1 MMEPS
6 LLEFAK
12 ALPVLGPFKVIRMLA
27 REGYLKRR
35 GGINMPTSKAEG
47 LLGLRR
53 VITRGGVRPNYH
65 WQVFVTPAGEKFF
78 ADMIEAELRDF
89 GHWELKR

>member
-1 MMEPS
+1 MELS
-6 LLEFAK
+6 LLEFARSIGSI
-12 ALPVLGPFKVIRMLA
+12 GPFKVIRLLA

-35 GGINMPTSKAEG
+35 GGINVPTPKAEG

-53 VITRGGVRPNYH
+53 AITRDGKRPNYH
-65 WQVFVTPAGEKFF
+65 WQTFVTPEGEKVF
-78 ADMIEAELRDF
+78 ADMVEAELRDF

>member
-1 MMEPS
+1 MEPS

-12 ALPVLGPFKVIRMLA
+12 TNPNLGAFKVIKLLA
-27 REGYLKRR
+27 REGYLRR
-35 GGINMPTSKAEG
+35 QGMINVPTPKAEG

-53 VITRGGVRPNYH
+53 AITRGGKRPSYH
-65 WQVFVTPAGEKFF
+65 WQVFVTPEGEKFF

>member
-1 MMEPS
+1 METS
-6 LLEFAK
+6 LFEFAK
-12 ALPVLGPFKVIRMLA
+12 GIGTIGAFKVIRLLA

-35 GGINMPTSKAEG
+35 GGINVPTEKAEG

-53 VITRGGVRPNYH
+53 AVTRGGKRPNYH
-65 WQVFVTPAGEKFF
+65 WQTYVTEAGEKFF

>member
-1 MMEPS
+1 MELS
-6 LLEFAK
+6 LLEFARGIGSI
-12 ALPVLGPFKVIRMLA
+12 GPFKVIRLLA

-35 GGINMPTSKAEG
+35 GGINVPTEKAEG

-53 VITRGGVRPNYH
+53 AITRGGQRPNYH
-65 WQVFVTPAGEKFF
+65 WQTYVTEVGEKFF

>member
-1 MMEPS
+1 MEPS

-12 ALPVLGPFKVIRMLA
+12 NNPHLGPFKVIRLLA
-27 REGYLKRR
+27 RGGYLKRR
-35 GGINMPTSKAEG
+35 DGINVPTPKAEG

-53 VITRGGVRPNYH
+53 LVTRGGQRPNYH
-65 WQVFVTPAGEKFF
+65 WQTYVTEAGEKFF
-78 ADMIEAELRDF
+78 ADMIEAELKDF

>member
-1 MMEPS
+1 MELS

-12 ALPVLGPFKVIRMLA
+12 SVGSIGPFKVIRLLA

-35 GGINMPTSKAEG
+35 DGINMPTPKAEG
-47 LLGLRR
+47 LLGMRR
-53 VITRGGVRPNYH
+53 AITRDGKRPNYH
-65 WQVFVTPAGEKFF
+65 WQVFVTPEGEEFF
-78 ADMIEAELRDF
+78 ADMIETELRDF

>member
-1 MMEPS
+1 METS
-6 LLEFAK
+6 LLEFARGIGSIG
-12 ALPVLGPFKVIRMLA
+12 ALKVIRLLA

-35 GGINMPTSKAEG
+35 GGINVPTQKAEG

-53 VITRGGVRPNYH
+53 LVTRGGQRPSYH
-65 WQVFVTPAGEKFF
+65 WQTYVTEVGRKFF
-78 ADMIEAELRDF
+78 ADMIETELRNF

>member
-1 MMEPS
+1 MEPS

-12 ALPVLGPFKVIRMLA
+12 GTPDLGAFKVIRMLA
-27 REGYLKRR
+27 REGYLRRR
-35 GGINMPTSKAEG
+35 GGINVPTLKAEG
-47 LLGLRR
+47 LLGVRR
-53 VITRGGVRPNYH
+53 AVTRGGKRPSYH
-65 WQVFVTPAGEKFF
+65 WQVFVTPEGEKFF

>member
-1 MMEPS
+1 MELS
-6 LLEFAK
+6 LLEFARGIGSIG
-12 ALPVLGPFKVIRMLA
+12 AFKVIRLLA
-27 REGYLKRR
+27 REGYLKRC
-35 GGINMPTSKAEG
+35 GGINVPTQKAEG

-53 VITRGGVRPNYH
+53 AITRGGKRPSYH
-65 WQVFVTPAGEKFF
+65 WQTYVTPEGEKLF

>member
-1 MMEPS
+1 MEQS
-6 LLEFAK
+6 LLEFARSIGSI
-12 ALPVLGPFKVIRMLA
+12 GPFKVIRLLA
-27 REGYLKRR
+27 REGYLKRK
-35 GGINMPTSKAEG
+35 GLINVPTEKAEG

-53 VITRGGVRPNYH
+53 VITRGGQRPNYH
-65 WQVFVTPAGEKFF
+65 WQTYVTEVGEKFF

>member
-1 MMEPS
+1 MEPS

-12 ALPVLGPFKVIRMLA
+12 ATSNLGAFRVIRLLA

-35 GGINMPTSKAEG
+35 AGINVPTPKAEG

-53 VITRGGVRPNYH
+53 AITRGGKRPNYH
-65 WQVFVTPAGEKFF
+65 WQTYVTEVGEKFF

>member
-1 MMEPS
+1 MELS

-12 ALPVLGPFKVIRMLA
+12 ANPDLGAFRVIRMLA

-35 GGINMPTSKAEG
+35 GGINMPTPKAEG

-53 VITRGGVRPNYH
+53 AITRGGKRPSYH
-65 WQVFVTPAGEKFF
+65 WQVFVTPEGEKFF
-78 ADMIEAELRDF
+78 ADMIEMELRDF

>member
-1 MMEPS
+1 MEPS

-12 ALPVLGPFKVIRMLA
+12 GTPNLGPFKVIRLLA
-27 REGYLKRR
+27 RGGYLKRR
-35 GGINMPTSKAEG
+35 GGINVPTSKAEG

-53 VITRGGVRPNYH
+53 AVTCGGKRLGYH
-65 WQVFVTPAGEKFF
+65 WQVFVTPEGEEFF

>member
-1 MMEPS
+1 MEPS

-12 ALPVLGPFKVIRMLA
+12 NTPNLGPFKVIRLLA

-35 GGINMPTSKAEG
+35 DGINVPTEKADG

-53 VITRGGVRPNYH
+53 AITRGGKRPNYH
-65 WQVFVTPAGEKFF
+65 WQTYVTPEGEKFF
-78 ADMIEAELRDF
+78 ADMIEAELQDF

>member
-1 MMEPS
+1 MEQS

-12 ALPVLGPFKVIRMLA
+12 NNPHLGAFKVIRLLA

-35 GGINMPTSKAEG
+35 DGINVPTPKAEG

-53 VITRGGVRPNYH
+53 AITRGGKRPSYH
-65 WQVFVTPAGEKFF
+65 WQVFVTPEGEKFF
-78 ADMIEAELRDF
+78 ADMIETELKDF

>member
-1 MMEPS
+1 MEQS

-12 ALPVLGPFKVIRMLA
+12 NTPNLGPFKAIRLLA

-35 GGINMPTSKAEG
+35 GGINVPTEKAEG

-53 VITRGGVRPNYH
+53 VVTRGGERPNYH
-65 WQVFVTPAGEKFF
+65 WQTYVTEVGEKFF

>member
-1 MMEPS
+1 MIEPS
-6 LLEFAK
+6 LLEFANGT
-12 ALPVLGPFKVIRMLA
+12 PNLGPFKVIKLLA
-27 REGYLKRR
+27 REGYLKRQ
-35 GGINMPTSKAEG
+35 GMINVPTPKAEG

-53 VITRGGVRPNYH
+53 AITRGGKRPSYH
-65 WQVFVTPAGEKFF
+65 WQTYVTPEGEEFF

>member
-1 MMEPS
+1 MEPS

-12 ALPVLGPFKVIRMLA
+12 NVQNLGAFKVIRLLA

-35 GGINMPTSKAEG
+35 GGINVPTPKAEG

-53 VITRGGVRPNYH
+53 AITRGIKRPSYH
-65 WQVFVTPAGEKFF
+65 WQVFVTPEGEKFF

-89 GHWELKR
+89 GRWELKR

>member
-1 MMEPS
+1 MEPS

-12 ALPVLGPFKVIRMLA
+12 AIQDIGAFKVIRLLA

-35 GGINMPTSKAEG
+35 WSINVPTSKAEG

-53 VITRGGVRPNYH
+53 AVTRGGKRPSYH
-65 WQVFVTPAGEKFF
+65 WQTYVTPEGEKFF
-78 ADMIEAELRDF
+78 ADMIETELRDF
-89 GHWELKR
+89 GHWGLKR

>member
-1 MMEPS
+1 MELS
-6 LLEFAK
+6 LLEFARGIGSIG
-12 ALPVLGPFKVIRMLA
+12 AFKVIRLLA

-35 GGINMPTSKAEG
+35 GGINVPTEKAEG

-53 VITRGGVRPNYH
+53 AITHGGERPNYH
-65 WQVFVTPAGEKFF
+65 WQTYVTEVGEKFF
-78 ADMIEAELRDF
+78 ADMIETELRDF

>member
-1 MMEPS
+1 MEPS

-12 ALPVLGPFKVIRMLA
+12 NTPKLGPFKVIRLLA

-35 GGINMPTSKAEG
+35 WSVNVPTKKAEG

-53 VITRGGVRPNYH
+53 VITRGGERPNYH
-65 WQVFVTPAGEKFF
+65 WQTYVTPEGEKFF
-78 ADMIEAELRDF
+78 ADMIEEELRDF

>member
-1 MMEPS
+1 MEPS

-12 ALPVLGPFKVIRMLA
+12 AIPELGPFNVIRLLA

-35 GGINMPTSKAEG
+35 GMINVPTPKAEG

-53 VITRGGVRPNYH
+53 AITYGGKRPSYH
-65 WQVFVTPAGEKFF
+65 WQVFVTPEGEKFF